1 MEVRE
6 GLRTDIGKGLQW
18 LRKSLAITQYQ
29 LAALAQLDYRH
40 YQNIETGR
48 VEVKVETLKRIC
60 DSLGIALSGFFAI
73 TDRKPWLLEKPSRN
87 RGNGELYVFRIEHE
101 YARFRM
107 YPEVRSTLNE
117 WGHDLSEG
125 NRESLAR
132 SPFPCFETD
141 RSGRC
146 LWKNPSAAQLR
157 ILPAGGIVNELFPAP
172 LEFNSF
178 LAALNQIFSQEH
190 RVLYA
195 EMHLV
200 PANGESLR
208 YMALIGLL
216 SLQAKDSQS
225 IIIACVDLPQAKE
238 TVSRAEIERPALIP
252 VTSVPKQRLMVF

>member
-60 DSLGIALSGFFAI
+60 DSLGVALSGFFAI
-73 TDRKPWLLEKPSRN
+73 TDRKPWLLEKPSRA

-101 YARFRM
+101 YASFRM
-107 YPEVRSTLNE
+107 YTEVRSVLNE
-117 WGHDLSEG
+117 WGHDLSDG
-125 NRESLAR
+125 NRESLTR

-157 ILPAGGIVNELFPAP
+157 ILPAGSTVSELFPAP
-172 LEFNSF
+172 LEFNNF
-178 LAALNQIFSQEH
+178 LAALAQIFSHEH
-190 RVLYA
+190 QALYS
-195 EMHLV
+195 EMYVV
-200 PANGESLR
+200 PASGESLR
-208 YMALIGLL
+208 YVALVGLR
-216 SLQAKDSQS
+216 SLNAKDSPS
-225 IIIACVDLPQAKE
+225 IFIACVDLPQDKE
-238 TVSRAEIERPALIP
+238 IAPWSEIDRPVLVP
-252 VTSVPKQRLMVF
+252 VTSVPKPRLRVY